1 LPEGEK
7 EMRKLLYSAM
17 GIALIGAALPAAIT
31 VAGEAPFPKRI
42 FTQPGSPPEGFT
54 IGKGTSAY
62 QGSLDGSI
70 FKSDLRTGKGE
81 LLVDVVEPWTPDTCR
96 LLGLRVDDRTNYLFA
111 AGCYWGNAFVYDAD
125 NGALIA
131 EYQLDSSGSS
141 VINDLAIT
149 NNAVYFTDFGQAFL
163 YRLPLASNGGLPAA
177 NAPTAIP
184 LIGDFGVGVANGIV
198 ATPDGKTLIVNDSF
212 RSKIFR
218 VDPTTGV
225 AQEIVVEPALD
236 GFLDGMILQ
245 GKTLYIVTPYDF
257 VPDPVDR
264 IQVLQLSNDLLSAKR
279 VKTITS
285 SDFDGVASGAIFGNS
300 LYVNNARYFDFPEPT
315 TPYWF
320 TKVTIRPTK

>member
-163 YRLPLASNGGLPAA
+163 YRLPLASNGGLPAG

>member
-1 LPEGEK
+1 
-7 EMRKLLYSAM
+7 MTRLLLSAM
-17 GIALIGAALPAAIT
+17 ATALVGLALPTAIT
-31 VAGEAPFPKRI
+31 VAEEAPFPKKI

-54 IGKGTSAY
+54 IGKGTTAY
-62 QGSLDGSI
+62 QGGLDGSI

-81 LLVDVVEPWTPDTCR
+81 LLVDVVEPWEITTCR
-96 LLGLRVDDRTNYLFA
+96 LLGMRVDPRTNYLFA

-131 EYQLDSSGSS
+131 EYQLDSSGAS

-163 YRLPLASNGGLPAA
+163 YRLPLSSNGGLPAA
-177 NAPTAIP
+177 DAATAIP

-212 RSKIFR
+212 RAKIFR
-218 VDPTTGV
+218 VDPKTGV
-225 AQEIVVEPALD
+225 AKEIVIEPALE

-257 VPDPVDR
+257 EGTDLVDR
-264 IQVLQLSNDLLSAKR
+264 IQVLQLSDDLLSAKR
-279 VKTITS
+279 VNRITDV
-285 SDFDGVASGAIFGNS
+285 DFDGIASGAIVGDS
-300 LYVNNARYFDFPEPT
+300 LYVNSSRYRDFPEAT
-315 TPYWF
+315 TQYWF
-320 TKVTIRPTK
+320 SKVTIRPKK

>member
-1 LPEGEK
+1 
-7 EMRKLLYSAM
+7 MTKLLLSAM
-17 GIALIGAALPAAIT
+17 AITLVGSALPTAIT
-31 VAGEAPFPKRI
+31 VAGEAPFPKKI

-54 IGKGTSAY
+54 IGKGTTAY

-81 LLVDVVEPWTPDTCR
+81 LLVDVIEPWIESTCR
-96 LLGLRVDDRTNYLFA
+96 LLGMRVDPRTNYLFA

-131 EYQLDSSGSS
+131 EYQLDFSGSS

-163 YRLPLASNGGLPAA
+163 YRLPLSRNGGLPAA
-177 NAPTAIP
+177 DAATAIP
-184 LIGDFGVGVANGIV
+184 LTGDFGDGVANGIV
-198 ATPDGKTLIVNDSF
+198 ATPDGKTLIINDSF

-225 AQEIVVEPALD
+225 AKEIVVEPALD

-279 VKTITS
+279 VKTITDG
-285 SDFDGVASGAIFGNS
+285 DFDGVASGAIFGNS

-315 TPYWF
+315 TTYWF

>member
-1 LPEGEK
+1 
-7 EMRKLLYSAM
+7 MTKLLLSAM
-17 GIALIGAALPAAIT
+17 AIALVGSALPTAIT
-31 VAGEAPFPKRI
+31 VAGDAPFPKKV

-54 IGKGTSAY
+54 IGKGTTAY

-70 FKSDLRTGKGE
+70 FKSDLRTASGE
-81 LLVDVVEPWTPDTCR
+81 VLVGVVEPWTESTCR

-131 EYQLDSSGSS
+131 EYQLDSSGNS

-149 NNAVYFTDFGQAFL
+149 NNAVYFTDFNQPFL
-163 YRLPLASNGGLPAA
+163 YRLPLSRNGGLPAA
-177 NAPTAIP
+177 DAATAIP
-184 LIGDFGVGVANGIV
+184 LTGDFGVGVANGIV
-198 ATPDGKTLIVNDSF
+198 ATPDGKALIVNDSF

-264 IQVLQLSNDLLSAKR
+264 IQVLQLSDDLLSARR
-279 VKTITS
+279 VKTITDG
-285 SDFDGVASGAIFGNS
+285 DFDGVASGAIFGNS

-315 TPYWF
+315 TTYWF
-320 TKVTIRPTK
+320 TKVTIRPTQ

>member
-1 LPEGEK
+1 
-7 EMRKLLYSAM
+7 MTKLLLSAM
-17 GIALIGAALPAAIT
+17 AITLVGSALPTAIT
-31 VAGEAPFPKRI
+31 VAGEAPFPKKI

-54 IGKGTSAY
+54 IGKGTTAY
-62 QGSLDGSI
+62 QGALDGSI

-81 LLVDVVEPWTPDTCR
+81 LLVDVVEPWTIETCR
-96 LLGLRVDDRTNYLFA
+96 LLGMRVDPRTNYLFA

-163 YRLPLASNGGLPAA
+163 YRLPLSSNGGLPAA
-177 NAPTAIP
+177 DAPTAIP

-212 RSKIFR
+212 RAKIFR
-218 VDPTTGV
+218 VDPKTGV
-225 AQEIVVEPALD
+225 AKEIVIEPALE

-257 VPDPVDR
+257 EGTDLVDR
-264 IQVLQLSNDLLSAKR
+264 IQVLQLSDDLLSAKR
-279 VKTITS
+279 VNRITDV
-285 SDFDGVASGAIFGNS
+285 DFDGVASGAIFGDS
-300 LYVNNARYFDFPEPT
+300 LYVNSSRYRDFPEAT
-315 TPYWF
+315 TEYWF
-320 TKVTIRPTK
+320 SKVTIRPKK

>member
-1 LPEGEK
+1 
-7 EMRKLLYSAM
+7 MA
-17 GIALIGAALPAAIT
+17 IALVGSALPTAIT
-31 VAGEAPFPKRI
+31 VAADAPFPKKI

-54 IGKGTSAY
+54 IGKGTTAY
-62 QGSLDGSI
+62 QGALDGSI

-81 LLVDVVEPWTPDTCR
+81 LLVDVVEPWEITTCR
-96 LLGLRVDDRTNYLFA
+96 LLGMRVDPRTNYLFA

-163 YRLPLASNGGLPAA
+163 YRLPLSSNGGLPAA
-177 NAPTAIP
+177 DAATAIP

-212 RSKIFR
+212 RAKIFR

-264 IQVLQLSNDLLSAKR
+264 IQVLQLSDDLLSARR
-279 VKTITS
+279 VKTITDG
-285 SDFDGVASGAIFGNS
+285 DFDGVASGAIFGNS
-300 LYVNNARYFDFPEPT
+300 LYVNSSRYRDFPEAT
-315 TPYWF
+315 TEYWF

>member
-1 LPEGEK
+1 
-7 EMRKLLYSAM
+7 MRKLLYSAM

-31 VAGEAPFPKRI
+31 VAGEAPFPKKI

-315 TPYWF
+315 TTYWF
-320 TKVTIRPTK
+320 TKVTIRLTK

>member
-1 LPEGEK
+1 MK
-7 EMRKLLYSAM
+7 TLLLSAM
-17 GIALIGAALPAAIT
+17 AIALIGSALPAETTA
-31 VAGEAPFPKRI
+31 AEDGPFPKKI

-54 IGKGTSAY
+54 IGKGTTAY

-70 FKSDLRTGKGE
+70 FKSDLRTGKGGV
-81 LLVDVVEPWTPDTCR
+81 LVGVVEPWTETTCR
-96 LLGLRVDDRTNYLFA
+96 LLGMRVDPRTNYLFG
-111 AGCYWGNAFVYDAD
+111 AGCYRGNAFVYDAD

-149 NNAVYFTDFGQAFL
+149 NDAVYFTDFNQPFL
-163 YRLPLASNGGLPAA
+163 YRLPLSRNGGLPAA
-177 NAPTAIP
+177 DAATAIP
-184 LIGDFGVGVANGIV
+184 LTGDFGVGVANGIV

-218 VDPTTGV
+218 VDPATGI
-225 AQEIVVEPALD
+225 ANEIVVEPALD

-264 IQVLQLSNDLLSAKR
+264 IQVLQLSDDLLSAKR
-279 VKTITS
+279 VKTITNA
-285 SDFDGVASGAIFGNS
+285 DFDGVASGAIFGDS

-315 TPYWF
+315 TTYWF

>member
-1 LPEGEK
+1 
-7 EMRKLLYSAM
+7 MTKLHLSVMA
-17 GIALIGAALPAAIT
+17 IALVGSALPTETT
-31 VAGEAPFPKRI
+31 VAGDESFPKKI

-54 IGKGTSAY
+54 IGKGTTAY

-70 FKSDLRTGKGE
+70 FKSDLRTGKGDV
-81 LLVDVVEPWTPDTCR
+81 LVDVVEPWTLETCR
-96 LLGLRVDDRTNYLFA
+96 LLGLRVDPRTNYLFA

-149 NNAVYFTDFGQAFL
+149 NDAVYFTDFNQPFL
-163 YRLPLASNGGLPAA
+163 YRLPLSRNGGLPAA
-177 NAPTAIP
+177 DAATAIP
-184 LIGDFGVGVANGIV
+184 LTGDFGVGVANGIV
-198 ATPDGKTLIVNDSF
+198 ATPDGKTLIINDSF

-236 GFLDGMILQ
+236 GFLDGMILH

-264 IQVLQLSNDLLSAKR
+264 IQVLQLSDDLLSAKR
-279 VKTITS
+279 VKTIT
-285 SDFDGVASGAIFGNS
+285 DGAFDGVASGAIFGNS
-300 LYVNNARYFDFPEPT
+300 LYVNNARYFDFPEPAT
-315 TPYWF
+315 AYWF

>member
-1 LPEGEK
+1 
-7 EMRKLLYSAM
+7 MTRLLLSAM
-17 GIALIGAALPAAIT
+17 AIALVGSALPTATT
-31 VAGEAPFPKRI
+31 VAGEAPFPKKI

-54 IGKGTSAY
+54 IGKGTTAY
-62 QGSLDGSI
+62 QGALDGSI

-81 LLVDVVEPWTPDTCR
+81 LLVDVIEPWVETTCR
-96 LLGLRVDDRTNYLFA
+96 LLGMRVDPRTNYLFA

-163 YRLPLASNGGLPAA
+163 YRLPLSSNGGLPAA
-177 NAPTAIP
+177 DAATAIP

-198 ATPDGKTLIVNDSF
+198 ATPDGKTLIVNDSY
-212 RSKIFR
+212 RAKIFR
-218 VDPTTGV
+218 VDPKTGV
-225 AQEIVVEPALD
+225 AKEIVIEPALE

-257 VPDPVDR
+257 GGPDPVDR
-264 IQVLQLSNDLLSAKR
+264 IQVLQLSDDLLSAKR
-279 VKTITS
+279 VKRITDV
-285 SDFDGVASGAIFGNS
+285 DFDGVASGAIFGNS
-300 LYVNNARYFDFPEPT
+300 LYVNSSRYRDFPEAT
-315 TPYWF
+315 TEYWF

>member
-1 LPEGEK
+1 
-7 EMRKLLYSAM
+7 MRKLLYSAM

-31 VAGEAPFPKRI
+31 VAGEAPFPKKI

-81 LLVDVVEPWTPDTCR
+81 LLVDVVEPWTPVTCR

-245 GKTLYIVTPYDF
+245 GKILYIVTPYDF